1 MGAIGQLIR
10 DLRAWTYLLMDHME
24 TPSHLPSPQLPGV
37 GGDRPRAEIAARSG
51 DHPAR
56 VT

>member
-24 TPSHLPSPQLPGV
+24 TPSHLPSPQLTGV
-37 GGDRPRAEIAARSG
+37 GGDRARAESAPRFG
-51 DHPAR
+51 DHSPQVA
-56 VT
+56 